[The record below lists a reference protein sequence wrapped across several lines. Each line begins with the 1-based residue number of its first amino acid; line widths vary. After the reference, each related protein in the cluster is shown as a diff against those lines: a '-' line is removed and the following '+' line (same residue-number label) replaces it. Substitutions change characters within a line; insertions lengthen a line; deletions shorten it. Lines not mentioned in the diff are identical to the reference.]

1 MKRVGKKV
9 LNIQN
14 ELYVSEVNHLSLCF
28 HNTQYGRNLQSR
40 YITINTII
48 S

>member
-1 MKRVGKKV
+1 MKRVGKRV

-14 ELYVSEVNHLSLCF
+14 ELYVSEFNHLSLCF
-28 HNTQYGRNLQSR
+28 RNLQSR